1 MLKVVERTE
10 KMLDRDWLEDRQSLS
25 FLDDIEISVM
35 RDERR
40 LYYRVFE
47 VFSRDHVVPD
57 ATVLCLDH
65 GYMLEIIN
73 MTRSLEARLH
83 SLADTLLRAADRNY
97 VMHYT
102 REEGEE
108 YTRMGFHCST
118 VNYVTHN
125 PKPATP
131 DVSFL
136 PSMEEAF
143 DSREEYMAWVAMI
156 YGKSSVYDII
166 LTGGRLASMRDEEGF
181 CGTVV
186 STSPD
191 KRRWIV
197 GKPFDEEGKVLRL
210 STERFKRFIACILSS
225 LPKDDQVV
233 YTYHQ
238 YKGGCEAMY
247 LLQHGWLPESYV
259 YGRKLKSTKGVNN
272 AD

>member
-47 VFSRDHVVPD
+47 VFSRDHVAPD

-73 MTRSLEARLH
+73 MTRSLDARLH
-83 SLADTLLRAADRNY
+83 TLAESLLRAANRNY
-97 VMHYT
+97 VIHYT

-108 YTRMGFHCST
+108 YSRMGFHCST
-118 VNYVTHN
+118 VNYSIHN
-125 PKPATP
+125 PKPVTP
-131 DVSFL
+131 DVSFC
-136 PSMEEAF
+136 PSLEEAF
-143 DSREEYMAWVAMI
+143 DSREEFMSWVAMV
-156 YGKSSVYDII
+156 YGKSSIYDIM
-166 LTGGRLASMRDEEGF
+166 LTGGRLVSMRDSQGF
-181 CGTVV
+181 CGTVI
-186 STSPD
+186 STSTD
-191 KRRWIV
+191 NNRWIV
-197 GKPFDEEGKVLRL
+197 GKPFDDQGKTLRL
-210 STERFKRFIACILSS
+210 STARFQCFVDCILSS
-225 LPKDDQVV
+225 LPKGDQVV

-238 YKGGCEAMY
+238 FEGGCEAMH
-247 LLQHGWLPESYV
+247 LLQHGWLPESYL
-259 YGRKLKSTKGVNN
+259 YGRKLKPTNGVNN